1 MTDADR
7 SEGPE
12 IADGSQHDPR
22 AGPVAINDAD
32 RSEVLDIAGALPT
45 REERPYDP
53 EPRRD
58 TVRAALALSLV
69 AILAATV
76 GLSYLLMFLKL
87 AAVTD
92 VKELLGA
99 VFPPLVALTGSA
111 LGFYFGGKSR
121 S

>member
-1 MTDADR
+1 MSDAVRPEDTAVAGR
-7 SEGPE
+7 SHHGP
-12 IADGSQHDPR
+12 GV
-22 AGPVAINDAD
+22 GPAATSDAD
-32 RSEVLDIAGALPT
+32 RSEVLDLTGDLPI

-53 EPRRD
+53 EPGWD
-58 TVRAALALSLV
+58 KVRAALALSLV

-87 AAVTD
+87 ALVAD